1 MRWRPRFFGAKPQE
15 GQTVDAKHRSAR
27 RGMSGIAMS
36 CEIVSA
42 SMLCAASL
50 VGLFAYVEPEKPTV
64 ESTLGPPPTAQPVRQ
79 EGTVVAVS
87 ADSVTARSAN
97 GYTQTYRVTP
107 NTTVIS
113 RGGRQ
118 PATAASCFAVND
130 QVDIIGTIEGGKAL
144 ATAVADRG
152 RTNSDGSPMD
162 SIAAQQISGT
172 PGGN

>member
-1 MRWRPRFFGAKPQE
+1 
-15 GQTVDAKHRSAR
+15 VDAKHRAPEAPEQRRPVAR
-27 RGMSGIAMS
+27 RGMSGVAMS

-64 ESTLGPPPTAQPVRQ
+64 EATLGPPPAAQPVRQ

-87 ADSVTARSAN
+87 ADSVTARSAD

-113 RGGRQ
+113 RDGRQ
-118 PATAASCFAVND
+118 PATGASHFTVND
-130 QVDIIGTIEGGKAL
+130 QVDIIGTIEGGTAL

-152 RTNSDGSPMD
+152 TTNSDGSPMD
-162 SIAAQQISGT
+162 SVGAQPTNGT
-172 PGGN
+172 PGST

>member
-1 MRWRPRFFGAKPQE
+1 MA
-15 GQTVDAKHRSAR
+15 
-27 RGMSGIAMS
+27 

-50 VGLFAYVEPEKPTV
+50 IGLFAYVEPDKPTV
-64 ESTLGPPPTAQPVRQ
+64 ESTLGPAPAANPVRQ
-79 EGTVVAVS
+79 EGTVIAVS

-113 RGGRQ
+113 RDGGQ
-118 PATAASCFAVND
+118 SVTGASRFTVND
-130 QVDIIGTIEGGKAL
+130 HVEIVGTIEGGTVL

-152 RTNSDGSPMD
+152 TPDGDGPPMD
-162 SIAAQQISGT
+162 HIAAQPISGP
-172 PGGN
+172 PGSA

>member
-1 MRWRPRFFGAKPQE
+1 
-15 GQTVDAKHRSAR
+15 VDAKHRATEVPEQRRPATVRSTR
-27 RGMSGIAMS
+27 RGMSGVALA

-42 SMLCAASL
+42 SVLCAASL
-50 VGLFAYVEPEKPTV
+50 VGLFAYVEPGKPTV
-64 ESTLGPPPTAQPVRQ
+64 ESTLGPPPASQPVRQ

-113 RGGRQ
+113 RDGSQ
-118 PATAASCFAVND
+118 PASAASHFSIND
-130 QVDIIGTIEGGKAL
+130 QVDIVGTIEGGTAL

-152 RTNSDGSPMD
+152 MSSGDGSPMD
-162 SIAAQQISGT
+162 SIAMQPISSTSGKT
-172 PGGN
+172 